1 MSRPISWK
9 DGSSLLGFAA
19 LPLTQRFWLDEI
31 DRPTFHSFRAGPW
44 DFVATHLRRH
54 ACWLSDYVE
63 RWENSR
69 RFYGI
74 GGQSRTVFVFCGRGV
89 LRHLVRA
96 VNFSGDVS
104 RRSTVT
110 VHCVT
115 HGEHIRRP
123 SSSTDFIQLLAVV
136 GAPDRVV
143 LLSPC
148 KLIPPCINICCR
160 LVTFSCKNTVQPTVG
175 DGPHVTTPKGPRSE
189 LRQILP
195 IHITS

>member
-1 MSRPISWK
+1 MGALSWVLRLCR
-9 DGSSLLGFAA
+9 SLNDFGWTKLIDPHFTHFA
-19 LPLTQRFWLDEI
+19 
-31 DRPTFHSFRAGPW
+31 PW

-63 RWENSR
+63 RWESSR

-74 GGQSRTVFVFCGRGV
+74 EGQSRTVFVFCGRGV
-89 LRHLVRA
+89 LRHLFRA

-104 RRSTVT
+104 RRTVT

-115 HGEHIRRP
+115 HGEHIRRL
-123 SSSTDFIQLLAVV
+123 SSSTDFIQLLAVI

-160 LVTFSCKNTVQPTVG
+160 LVTFSCKNTVQPAVG